1 MNNYKLN
8 DLYSLKDA
16 LQNGTLFKQLYKPY
30 LKKVPQLVP
39 ENEEEKMLIALDQY
53 SLALMDLN
61 LYLDLNPTD
70 KEMVNLYKD
79 YLSKYKDLKKEYQAL
94 ADRDLRQNGYKIYST
109 VNKDIYNKM
118 QETAKNSE

>member
-79 YLSKYKDLKKEYQAL
+79 YLSKYKDL
-94 ADRDLRQNGYKIYST
+94 
-109 VNKDIYNKM
+109 
-118 QETAKNSE
+118 

>member
-79 YLSKYKDLKKEYQAL
+79 YLSKYKDLKKEFGEKFYSL
-94 ADRDLRQNGYKIYST
+94 TKDCEKIVTNNWNWELGKWPWERDK
-109 VNKDIYNKM
+109 
-118 QETAKNSE
+118 